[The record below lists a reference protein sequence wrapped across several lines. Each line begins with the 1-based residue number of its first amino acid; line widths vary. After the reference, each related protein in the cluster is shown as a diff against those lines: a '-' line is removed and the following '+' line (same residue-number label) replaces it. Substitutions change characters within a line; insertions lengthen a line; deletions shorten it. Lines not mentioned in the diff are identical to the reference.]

1 MKLIHIKP
9 KLVDYELFKPT
20 KINLKPKPKII
31 PKSEPSK
38 NNFSFYINCIGIL
51 ILIIGVLIL
60 YDRLTNK
67 QSIELEK
74 QNTIL
79 NFHQYVQEKTQEKT
93 QEIK

>member
-1 MKLIHIKP
+1 MTLLIIIFECVTV
-9 KLVDYELFKPT
+9 L
-20 KINLKPKPKII
+20 LKSYFVKTTCAVIAKRDLHVLKGL
-31 PKSEPSK
+31 KSFLIS
-38 NNFSFYINCIGIL
+38 SFLL

>member
-1 MKLIHIKP
+1 MKKIDIAKAAACSSGMHPLLENFFINQSLP
-9 KLVDYELFKPT
+9 K

-51 ILIIGVLIL
+51 ILIIGSLIL
-60 YDRLTNK
+60 YQRLMDK
-67 QSIELEK
+67 QSIEYQK

-79 NFHQYVQEKTQEKT
+79 
-93 QEIK
+93 